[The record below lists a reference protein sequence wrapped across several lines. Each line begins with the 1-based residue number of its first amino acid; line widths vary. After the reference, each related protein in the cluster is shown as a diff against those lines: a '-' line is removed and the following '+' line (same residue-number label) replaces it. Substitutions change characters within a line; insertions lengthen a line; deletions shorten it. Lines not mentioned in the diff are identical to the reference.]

1 MRRERSRRR
10 APPMPTPPQRSAYE
24 VLGVP
29 PTASQDEIKKKY
41 RELARKYHP
50 DANQNNPSAAAIF
63 AQISTAYKTLSDPV
77 TRADHDMELAEQ
89 ARRKEFAARQQA
101 ARSGSSPSRTSS
113 TSGVDQRGYAP
124 PRTGTGA
131 NSAASAAAAN
141 RAAQSVRLSDEA
153 RAAFH
158 RGKFVEAR
166 TRAEEA
172 LRMNSR
178 NAVAYEIIG
187 DVFRLQGKTEQA
199 MNMYSMALQIN
210 PRNPQVMQRLE
221 RMARSAGGNSDHSA
235 QRVFFDNRAD
245 DYDRPRYNGPT
256 RSDGVTPRSS
266 LATDEKRS
274 LALFITGFIGYSG
287 IFLMLLYAALFPGE
301 APRGAP
307 LVQVVSNW
315 NATILTLMG
324 LSGLVLGATMT
335 ITGAIRRIEDELL
348 LSRVGN
354 VPVGLIIVVL
364 SVLNFY
370 LAAIVYTVIALV
382 QDSFT
387 PTMRRT
393 FGAVIFVVVALASA
407 YSPDHLQVLLMGG
420 NVVFLTFVIG
430 WLLGDVFRPSN
441 L

>member
-1 MRRERSRRR
+1 
-10 APPMPTPPQRSAYE
+10 MPTPPQRSAYE

-63 AQISTAYKTLSDPV
+63 GQISSAYKTLSDPM
-77 TRADHDMELAEQ
+77 TRADHDAELAEQ

-101 ARSGSSPSRTSS
+101 ARSGSPSSTS
-113 TSGVDQRGYAP
+113 TSGVGQRGYAP
-124 PRTGTGA
+124 PRSGAGT
-131 NSAASAAAAN
+131 NSAANATAAN
-141 RAAQSVRLSDEA
+141 RAAQSVRLSDDA

-235 QRVFFDNRAD
+235 QRVFFDNRPD
-245 DYDRPRYNGPT
+245 DYDRPRYSGPT

-266 LATDEKRS
+266 LVTEEKRS
-274 LALFITGFIGYSG
+274 LALFMVGFIGYAG
-287 IFLMLLYAALFPGE
+287 VFLMLLYAALFPGE

-307 LVQVVSNW
+307 LIQAVSTW

-348 LSRVGN
+348 LSRVGHM
-354 VPVGLIIVVL
+354 PVGLIIVVL

-370 LAAIVYTVIALV
+370 LAAIVYTIIALM

-387 PTMRRT
+387 PTMRRV
-393 FGAVIFVVVALASA
+393 FGAVAFVVVVLASA
-407 YSPDHLQVLLMGG
+407 YSPGHLQVLLMGG